1 MSIKEK
7 IFATRSLL
15 KRERVSVP
23 EWGVEVEVREL
34 NAKDRLLLHKANTK
48 APEKHI
54 AHWIIATV
62 FESDTGKPVFSEGDA
77 DAVMELAYGPLSDV
91 FAKVLELAG
100 VDTKAEEAAEKN

>member
-48 APEKHI
+48 APES
-54 AHWIIATV
+54 T
-62 FESDTGKPVFSEGDA
+62 
-77 DAVMELAYGPLSDV
+77 
-91 FAKVLELAG
+91 
-100 VDTKAEEAAEKN
+100 